1 MHRQRTLPQHVKSN
15 NNNSRMSIK
24 LHTIECPICNS
35 QNSYLLTTCTSCG
48 AFIQDR
54 VPKLDLFD
62 CIYRIFENPKQVFLS
77 VARSEQKNYVYT
89 LFAFG
94 GYAVTAIIYMIGC
107 VGNLDTN
114 FIFTIAIFI
123 VVGLPVGLL
132 FFSLLAGIA
141 WFSNTFIWRVRIP
154 YRTSTAFLAY
164 SLIPVV
170 ITVFF
175 ILPVELAIFGKFLFS
190 DNPPPQSYKPTIF
203 YTLAAIDAIAVA
215 WSIFLFMISFNSVY
229 SIRMIKSLITTIVV
243 IIFCC
248 SGLYLSGYLLHS
260 MLFAIGK

>member
-1 MHRQRTLPQHVKSN
+1 
-15 NNNSRMSIK
+15 MSVK

-35 QNSYLLTTCTSCG
+35 QNSYLITACTSCG

-62 CIYRIFENPKQVFLS
+62 SIYRIFENPKQVFLS

-94 GYAVTAIIYMIGC
+94 GYAVSAMIFMMGR
-107 VGNLDTN
+107 VGNLETN

-132 FFSLLAGIA
+132 FFSLLSGIA
-141 WFSNTFIWRVRIP
+141 WFWNTYIWRTRIP
-154 YRTSTAFLAY
+154 YRISTAFLAY

-170 ITVFF
+170 LTVFF

-203 YTLAAIDAIAVA
+203 YTLAAIDAIGVG
-215 WSIFLFMISFNSVY
+215 WSIYLFMRSVNSVY
-229 SIRMIKSLITTIVV
+229 SISMIKSLITTIVV
-243 IIFCC
+243 IIFGGT
-248 SGLYLSGYLLHS
+248 GLYLSGYLLHS